1 MNDRVLLNRARFS
14 KFGFEVGSVTLAFE
28 KPDSPKAP

>member
-1 MNDRVLLNRARFS
+1 LNRARFS

-28 KPDSPKAP
+28 KPDQKPDSPKAP